1 MSDSEIIEL
10 LSNTDMFELNSPMSH
25 VLRWVGWGLIKML
38 AFLANG
44 VESVVNNIYS
54 LNGFFSS
61 KHINKLVNDFLP
73 LIWVILAISIAFLG
87 LKIIFDRDFKMNK
100 LVKNIAI
107 SVSVVMLLPMGMTHL
122 EKITSKSIE
131 GVKSEYKLSA
141 NKIIKD
147 NLYDLYYLDSKDFES
162 KEKNN
167 ISVKNITN
175 ATINICEEVDTS
187 DLKNKDVFK
196 YKLVTDAK
204 GKNVKRELDSS
215 FFGLFSENY
224 YRFKF
229 NFWGIFIS
237 LGCTAI
243 TLLAT
248 SFRISRIIFELGFVK
263 FFGIMYSFA
272 DISNGQ
278 RIKEIIRCIVSNFV
292 VLFLTSVLLK
302 MYLLFSTWSI
312 EQSKGITQSVL
323 LIGASV
329 AVIDGPNIIERVLG
343 IDAGVKSGWSV
354 VTAGYVAGQGLLK
367 TANGVAKGVG
377 KALQG
382 AGAIGSSGSE
392 HLKDLMEQKNGN
404 GSKNGKDNMNK
415 PKSGLHD
422 EMKNKSKDADN
433 KNNQK
438 DQANPNKNDNNNDSV
453 LDDLNSGMGV
463 GDSSLENDMSN
474 IDSMDSENSS
484 LENDMPSTDS
494 MDSEN
499 SSLENDMPST
509 DSMDSENSSLENDM
523 PSTDS
528 MDSENSSLEN
538 DMSNINSMDLGNSS
552 LENDMS
558 SKDSVSNGNSSLES
572 GMSNIP
578 GSATNNIPGT
588 IESEMSNTPGSATN
602 NIPGTIETGMSNTPG
617 SAINNIPSNIETGMS
632 NTPGSA
638 TNNIPS
644 NIETGMSN
652 TPGSA
657 TNNIPSNIKTGTNN
671 ISAASSSTS
680 SENTES
686 RTLSSHIKNNMESN
700 STIKNMQKNYNI
712 DRKSDE
718 NLGMSVS
725 DIKKK
730 RKKIKSKV

>member
-538 DMSNINSMDLGNSS
+538 DMSNINSMDSENSSLENDMPNIDSMDSENSSLENDMPNIDSMDSENSSLENDMSNINSMDLGNSS

-632 NTPGSA
+632 NTPGSLLIIFLA
-638 TNNIPS
+638 ILKL
-644 NIETGMSN
+644 
-652 TPGSA
+652 A
-657 TNNIPSNIKTGTNN
+657 
-671 ISAASSSTS
+671 
-680 SENTES
+680 
-686 RTLSSHIKNNMESN
+686 
-700 STIKNMQKNYNI
+700 
-712 DRKSDE
+712 
-718 NLGMSVS
+718 
-725 DIKKK
+725 
-730 RKKIKSKV
+730 